1 MLDLKFIWNHLA
13 IKLTISILRV
23 IVNDFL
29 VKIQLL
35 AIKGRINEM
44 KRTPL
49 LTTVICLVLSIAL
62 VSCGGYVKKD
72 ELEKQ
77 LSDQKMDIEQKV
89 QLAQDS
95 AATANDK
102 ADKALAV
109 TKTMDKYREDI
120 LTTLDG
126 KIDSALVSAKGDMDK
141 YNEEFKRMAQA
152 AADRALADANSNAMA
167 EDEKVKM
174 MAKEAADKAMTAAME
189 ADKRAQEAAKQAE
202 LAKTL
207 PKTSEPTI
215 FTVYFDSGKINI
227 KPEGV
232 AEIEKAASMIKSDSS
247 IKVKVEGN
255 ADNVKVMRSKFGSNW
270 VLSQARADA
279 VMQYLVDKLGVSA
292 DAIKASVGNADY
304 KPAAAN
310 DKTNKWQNRRVDIT
324 IIQ

>member
-1 MLDLKFIWNHLA
+1 
-13 IKLTISILRV
+13 
-23 IVNDFL
+23 
-29 VKIQLL
+29 
-35 AIKGRINEM
+35 
-44 KRTPL
+44 
-49 LTTVICLVLSIAL
+49 
-62 VSCGGYVKKD
+62 
-72 ELEKQ
+72 
-77 LSDQKMDIEQKV
+77 
-89 QLAQDS
+89 
-95 AATANDK
+95 
-102 ADKALAV
+102 
-109 TKTMDKYREDI
+109 
-120 LTTLDG
+120 
-126 KIDSALVSAKGDMDK
+126 
-141 YNEEFKRMAQA
+141 MAQT

-247 IKVKVEGN
+247 VKVKVEGN

>member
-1 MLDLKFIWNHLA
+1 
-13 IKLTISILRV
+13 
-23 IVNDFL
+23 
-29 VKIQLL
+29 
-35 AIKGRINEM
+35 
-44 KRTPL
+44 
-49 LTTVICLVLSIAL
+49 
-62 VSCGGYVKKD
+62 
-72 ELEKQ
+72 
-77 LSDQKMDIEQKV
+77 MDIEQKV

-109 TKTMDKYREDI
+109 TKTMDKFREDI
-120 LTTLDG
+120 LTTVDG

-141 YNEEFKRMAQA
+141 YNDEFKRMAQA

-189 ADKRAQEAAKQAE
+189 ADKRAQEAARQAE

-207 PKTSEPTI
+207 PKSGEPTV

-227 KPEGV
+227 KPEGI
-232 AEIEKAASMIKSDSS
+232 AELEKAASMIKSGSG
-247 IKVKVEGN
+247 VKAKIDGN
-255 ADNVKVMRSKFGSNW
+255 ADNVKVVRSKFKSNW

-279 VMQYLVDKLGVSA
+279 VKQYMIDKLGVSA

-324 IIQ
+324 IIE

>member
-49 LTTVICLVLSIAL
+49 LMTVICLVLSIAL

>member
-1 MLDLKFIWNHLA
+1 MIFSKNSA
-13 IKLTISILRV
+13 IG
-23 IVNDFL
+23 N
-29 VKIQLL
+29 Q
-35 AIKGRINEM
+35 GRINEM

-49 LTTVICLVLSIAL
+49 LMTVICLVLSIAL

-109 TKTMDKYREDI
+109 TKTMDKFREDI
-120 LTTLDG
+120 LTTVNG
-126 KIDSALVSAKGDMDK
+126 KIDSALVSVKGDMDK

-202 LAKTL
+202 IAKTL
-207 PKTSEPTI
+207 PKTSEPTV

-232 AEIEKAASMIKSDSS
+232 AELEKAASMIKSDSS

-255 ADNVKVMRSKFGSNW
+255 ADNVKVVRSKFGSNW

-279 VMQYLVDKLGVSA
+279 VMQYLVDKLGVSGG
-292 DAIKASVGNADY
+292 AIKASVGYADY
-304 KPAAAN
+304 RPNAAN
-310 DKTNKWQNRRVDIT
+310 DKKNRWENRRVDIT